1 MGKAMIAPPSALY
14 QAPVNTMPNMP
25 ARKPTK
31 GNLGQKLGLG
41 GTLGINPM
49 AKAKTAG
56 LFGSSKPQEDDGSGL
71 SVAEKIMQKM
81 GHQVGS
87 GLGKSGQGIAA
98 PLEVEKTSRRGG
110 KIVLGKTPGGGNPYS
125 NFQAGGV
132 SQAQNTPPPAP
143 MPPRS
148 LPNLAK
154 PTKIVC
160 LQNMVSPG
168 EVDEELPNE
177 VSSECV
183 KYGAVVKVKIVEI
196 PNVPDENAV
205 RIFIEFSRMEEA
217 MKAVIGL
224 HGRFFSGRSL
234 HAAFYDVEKYSA
246 SNLTDP
252 VS

>member
-1 MGKAMIAPPSALY
+1 
-14 QAPVNTMPNMP
+14 
-25 ARKPTK
+25 
-31 GNLGQKLGLG
+31 
-41 GTLGINPM
+41 
-49 AKAKTAG
+49 
-56 LFGSSKPQEDDGSGL
+56 
-71 SVAEKIMQKM
+71 
-81 GHQVGS
+81 
-87 GLGKSGQGIAA
+87 
-98 PLEVEKTSRRGG
+98 
-110 KIVLGKTPGGGNPYS
+110 
-125 NFQAGGV
+125 
-132 SQAQNTPPPAP
+132 

-224 HGRFFSGRSL
+224 HGRFFRFILIRRGLFILFEIAKEAYSVL
-234 HAAFYDVEKYSA
+234 YYQTFLVFYSKY
-246 SNLTDP
+246 

>member
-1 MGKAMIAPPSALY
+1 
-14 QAPVNTMPNMP
+14 
-25 ARKPTK
+25 
-31 GNLGQKLGLG
+31 
-41 GTLGINPM
+41 
-49 AKAKTAG
+49 
-56 LFGSSKPQEDDGSGL
+56 
-71 SVAEKIMQKM
+71 
-81 GHQVGS
+81 
-87 GLGKSGQGIAA
+87 
-98 PLEVEKTSRRGG
+98 
-110 KIVLGKTPGGGNPYS
+110 
-125 NFQAGGV
+125 
-132 SQAQNTPPPAP
+132 

-224 HGRFFSGRSL
+224 HGRFFRL
-234 HAAFYDVEKYSA
+234 IL
-246 SNLTDP
+246 NI
-252 VS
+252 